1 MDAYKAAPT
10 PDTRLYDRI
19 ARNAENACTALSQ
32 LMPITPDSAMKA
44 EMAVQRKKYRQ
55 FQAAAQRALESMGSQ
70 ASTPGVVGRL
80 CMDMG
85 VQLKARTDP
94 SNRHLAQMLAQ
105 GCCLGVTGCVMAR
118 RDNAAASENAQRLAR
133 ELEQFEQNA
142 ADRWRDF
149 L

>member
-55 FQAAAQRALESMGSQ
+55 FQAAAQRALENMGS
-70 ASTPGVVGRL
+70 
-80 CMDMG
+80 
-85 VQLKARTDP
+85 
-94 SNRHLAQMLAQ
+94 
-105 GCCLGVTGCVMAR
+105 
-118 RDNAAASENAQRLAR
+118 
-133 ELEQFEQNA
+133 
-142 ADRWRDF
+142 
-149 L
+149 